1 MEPKFKEHFKKFRII
16 FNFQREMLI
25 LLSLKKI
32 FRENLNVHFYLFYLN
47 FVPCFPIFFMDI
59 CTLWYVISSTP
70 MYVLQNRHN
79 NCFQFDVEQWD
90 IFFIAE
96 HRKYFWIYSSV
107 GSSVH

>member
-1 MEPKFKEHFKKFRII
+1 MYIFLFVLFKFCAMFP
-16 FNFQREMLI
+16 NF
-25 LLSLKKI
+25 
-32 FRENLNVHFYLFYLN
+32 
-47 FVPCFPIFFMDI
+47 FFMDI

-70 MYVLQNRHN
+70 VYVLQNRHN
-79 NCFQFDVEQWD
+79 NCFQYDVEQWD